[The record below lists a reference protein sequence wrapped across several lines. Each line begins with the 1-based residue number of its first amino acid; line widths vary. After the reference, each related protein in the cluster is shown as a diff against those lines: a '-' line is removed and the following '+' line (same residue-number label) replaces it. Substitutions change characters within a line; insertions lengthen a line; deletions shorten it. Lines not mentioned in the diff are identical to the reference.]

1 MTNISNISRYPH
13 VNDTST
19 DSWHDVRCTSVEVA
33 ALIWEAAGF
42 DGALADQLWEYGSV
56 ELSQSAQELAN
67 ESGEVLCWGSHQYT
81 PAE

>member
-1 MTNISNISRYPH
+1 MPNTNLYPH

-42 DGALADQLWEYGSV
+42 DEALADQLWEYGSV

-67 ESGEVLCWGSHQYT
+67 ESGEVLFWGSNTYT